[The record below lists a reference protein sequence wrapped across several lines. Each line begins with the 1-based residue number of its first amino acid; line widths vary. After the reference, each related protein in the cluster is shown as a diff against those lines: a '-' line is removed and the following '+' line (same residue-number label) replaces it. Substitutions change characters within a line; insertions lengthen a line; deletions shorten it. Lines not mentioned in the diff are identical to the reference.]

1 MFLVNY
7 TENLVDNVY
16 HLKIMTWSTL
26 QLCHLKIHELTVNY
40 LSCYKMILK
49 HHWGNIFQ
57 LFSNFLVNSI
67 LCNMWLFNWYFEDYL
82 FFNYCSKEQQFETI
96 YFLRYIWCDYIY
108 SCYIYKFDKLE
119 NSLHTHT
126 HTHTHTHIYIYIY
139 IDLSN
144 TFWDSQNKWW

>member
-96 YFLRYIWCDYIY
+96 YFYDIYDVIIYILVIYINLINWRTRY
-108 SCYIYKFDKLE
+108 
-119 NSLHTHT
+119 THT
-126 HTHTHTHIYIYIY
+126 HTHIYIY